1 MAETER
7 DKVVLQA
14 EREYV
19 SRLHNLTHAAVVK
32 IVALTGGLHVK
43 ADKMRR
49 NLDITGGL
57 LLSEAVMMALAP
69 IIGRQEA
76 HELIYQIAQRTA
88 VEVGK
93 FNESLKKSPE
103 VSEILSENEIHKLL
117 DPTTYTGLSG
127 VFVDR
132 VLDA

>member
-1 MAETER
+1 
-7 DKVVLQA
+7 
-14 EREYV
+14 
-19 SRLHNLTHAAVVK
+19 
-32 IVALTGGLHVK
+32 
-43 ADKMRR
+43 
-49 NLDITGGL
+49 

-69 IIGRQEA
+69 MIGRQEA

-88 VEVGK
+88 VEGGEL
-93 FNESLKKSPE
+93 NEALKKSPE
-103 VSEILSENEIHKLL
+103 VAEMLSENEIHELL